1 VNRQITILPTL
12 GNSDTPFHDF
22 VTELSKGN
30 IQTKELIFRLSD
42 APEKYLRWKYEALK
56 IKIFKVSNCITQDS
70 AFQLRDKL
78 IKFGLSYDGEDKVE
92 KELPVTHL
100 LVFFK

>member
-1 VNRQITILPTL
+1 MNRQITILPTL

-42 APEKYLRWKYEALK
+42 APENIYVGNMK
-56 IKIFKVSNCITQDS
+56 
-70 AFQLRDKL
+70 
-78 IKFGLSYDGEDKVE
+78 
-92 KELPVTHL
+92 H
-100 LVFFK
+100 